1 MKRYIIY
8 IAAMIAMLNLAT
20 SCDETSQEKQRLSY
34 KQRME
39 LRRQDSLALKV
50 GVTPTMDCLPIFV
63 AKERG
68 MFDNDSLQVNLR
80 LRNSHLD
87 LDTLLAGGYIEGAA
101 TERVRASKLEAKGC
115 QLKYVAET
123 NLGWKFITNKAQR
136 IKKFEQLADKMIAMT
151 RFSATDSPADVAIA
165 KAKVKEGIYKIQIN
179 DVKLRLKMLLNNEM
193 DAMLLPQ
200 PQATTALLHNHKEI
214 ADSAF
219 SLTHVGVIAFRQKAM
234 EDNRRKQQL
243 KSFVKA
249 YNEACDSINK
259 YGVGSYADVIKKY
272 TEADNKTIK
281 ALPKLNYK
289 HAK

>member
-8 IAAMIAMLNLAT
+8 ITAIVAILNLSA
-20 SCDETSQEKQRLSY
+20 SCEETNKEKLRMSY
-34 KQRME
+34 KQRIE
-39 LRRQDSLALKV
+39 LRRQDSIALKV

-68 MFDNDSLQVNLR
+68 MFDHDSLQVNLKI
-80 LRNSHLD
+80 RNSHLD

-101 TERVRASKLEAKGC
+101 TERVRASQLENKGC
-115 QLKYVAET
+115 LLKYVAET
-123 NLGWKFITNKAQR
+123 NLGWKFITNKSQR

-151 RFSATDSPADVAIA
+151 RFSATDSLADVAIA
-165 KAKVKEGIYKIQIN
+165 KAKVKDGIYKIQIN

-193 DAMLLPQ
+193 DAMLLPE
-200 PQATTALLHNHKEI
+200 PQATIALYHNHKEI

-219 SLTHVGVIAFRQKAM
+219 SKNHVGVIAFRKKAL
-234 EDNRRKQQL
+234 EDNRRQQQL
-243 KSFVKA
+243 KLFVRA

-259 YGVGSYADVIKKY
+259 YGVGSYADIITKY
-272 TEADNKTIK
+272 TEADSKSIK

>member
-20 SCDETSQEKQRLSY
+20 SCDETSQEKQRMSY

-101 TERVRASKLEAKGC
+101 TERVLASKLEAKGC
-115 QLKYVAET
+115 QL
-123 NLGWKFITNKAQR
+123 
-136 IKKFEQLADKMIAMT
+136 
-151 RFSATDSPADVAIA
+151 
-165 KAKVKEGIYKIQIN
+165 
-179 DVKLRLKMLLNNEM
+179 
-193 DAMLLPQ
+193 
-200 PQATTALLHNHKEI
+200 
-214 ADSAF
+214 
-219 SLTHVGVIAFRQKAM
+219 
-234 EDNRRKQQL
+234 
-243 KSFVKA
+243 
-249 YNEACDSINK
+249 
-259 YGVGSYADVIKKY
+259 
-272 TEADNKTIK
+272 
-281 ALPKLNYK
+281 
-289 HAK
+289 